1 MFVCVSGP
9 ARHLGQPAIVV
20 WVAGEPW
27 PVCLASIDHAHRSAD
42 LIETTPRRGE
52 LSFGST

>member
-1 MFVCVSGP
+1 MLPPYLFTSSKLEGTEGP
-9 ARHLGQPAIVV
+9 IGRLMSYI
-20 WVAGEPW
+20 
-27 PVCLASIDHAHRSAD
+27 LTSIDHAHHSAD